1 MEKPEIYLGNDL
13 IEVSRILSLINTN
26 GKKFLDRIFS
36 KVEQEY
42 CQSKQIPSIHYAGR
56 FAAKEAIIKAI
67 KSSGYIQPIPFNS
80 IEIISGNNGEPIV
93 KLGDQNYGK
102 CRVSISHTEFIAMAS
117 AIYIIS

>member
-1 MEKPEIYLGNDL
+1 MSDL
-13 IEVSRILSLINTN
+13 YIGTDIVDVERIKASIDNYSA
-26 GKKFLDRIFS
+26 KFLNKVFS
-36 KVEQEY
+36 LEEQDY
-42 CQSKQIPSIHYAGR
+42 CNSKSNPEIHYAGR
-56 FAAKEAIIKAI
+56 FAAKEAIIKAV

-80 IEIISGNNGEPIV
+80 IEIISGDYGEPIV